1 MNIYNNHSLLPY
13 HTFGMDVKAAVFIEY
28 DSVNELKQVLQRE
41 NLSEGQWLHIGGGS
55 NLLFSVLFI
64 AVTFF
69 GGVINAGSVLIISD
83 IFNAIMLITNLV
95 ALLLLTRQ
103 AKSN

>member
-1 MNIYNNHSLLPY
+1 MSSLGKIGGIIY
-13 HTFGMDVKAAVFIEY
+13 AVSMLIFALASIIAWFCY
-28 DSVNELKQVLQRE
+28 AQCALKYL
-41 NLSEGQWLHIGGGS
+41 GGS

-69 GGVINAGSVLIISD
+69 GGVINACSVLIISD